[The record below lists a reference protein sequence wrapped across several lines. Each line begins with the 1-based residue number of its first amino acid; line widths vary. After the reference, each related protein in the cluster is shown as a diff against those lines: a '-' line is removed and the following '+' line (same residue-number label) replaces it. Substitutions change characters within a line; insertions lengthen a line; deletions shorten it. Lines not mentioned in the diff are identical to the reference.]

1 MTGVGSQDDR
11 GRFSVTFRA
20 GDDRGRFSAACRD
33 AAEKRKVTENRPNV
47 TKLRDALVS
56 P

>member
-1 MTGVGSQDDR
+1 MRKGVTGDVAGASVLGMTGGVTGDGSLSH
-11 GRFSVTFRA
+11 FN
-20 GDDRGRFSAACRD
+20 
-33 AAEKRKVTENRPNV
+33 VTENRPNV